1 MKNDRIIAGEKCEH
15 CFYGTPWDDGMTAKI
30 YCEARNKDYVYG
42 QFVPCKDYKEYRK
55 GEE

>member
-42 QFVPCKDYKEYRK
+42 QFVPCNDYKEYK
-55 GEE
+55 KEE